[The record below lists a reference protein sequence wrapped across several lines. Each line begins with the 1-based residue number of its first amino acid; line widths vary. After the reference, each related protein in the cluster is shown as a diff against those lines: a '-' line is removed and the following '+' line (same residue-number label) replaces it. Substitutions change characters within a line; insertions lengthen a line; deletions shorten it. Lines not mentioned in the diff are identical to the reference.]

1 MDITK
6 LLEIY
11 EKQSTIADTAREYCK
26 LNNVEYNDSVRR
38 KVSKILNKHAVVLES
53 VTVSNDYKKSPEEKS
68 PVKTMNAFDK
78 DGNLMNIDEYC
89 KKYHLDRDSVRSYKL
104 VSHTGIPYFNIVFN
118 DNQED
123 ESTISTE
130 DFKSIIQEFFENSPK
145 FENKQSEGKRGTG
158 VVKIADLHL
167 GSYVDNL
174 IRTKD
179 FSIDILCK
187 KLEETAQEVNKM
199 GYSKVH
205 VHILGDL
212 IESFT
217 AKSHA
222 NTWKGLDK
230 KMAGA
235 EAVKLSVKVLHEY
248 LLNNIENLG
257 DVKIVAGNHDRITS
271 DNKDDVQGEAANL
284 ISWGLELLGYNV
296 EFNPLVITH
305 IVDGICHIL
314 THGHHG
320 ISKKTTKQLCWDYGV
335 KGKFNLI
342 CEGHL
347 HSIIQRLSIV
357 QRDSLKTITDDAV
370 DHRRMNCPS
379 YFTGNFF
386 SESLGYTSESGFLI
400 VEDNGKGVP
409 NVFNYAV

>member
-1 MDITK
+1 MDIKK
-6 LLEIY
+6 LIDLY
-11 EKQSTIADTAREYCK
+11 DKQNTIADTAREYCK
-26 LNNVEYNDSVRR
+26 LFQIEYSDSFRR
-38 KVSKILNKHAVVLES
+38 KVSKILSRNGLTNDNTTE
-53 VTVSNDYKKSPEEKS
+53 SNDYKNLVEEKS
-68 PVKTMNAFDK
+68 LTKTMNAFDENGK
-78 DGNLMNIDEYC
+78 LMNIDQYCEY
-89 KKYHLDRDSVRSYKL
+89 YGLDRESVRSYKL
-104 VSHTGIPYFNIVFN
+104 VSHTGVPYFNIVFN
-118 DNQED
+118 DVQE
-123 ESTISTE
+123 ESTITE
-130 DFKSIIQEFFENSPK
+130 EEFKETLKEFLESSPK
-145 FENKQSEGKRGTG
+145 FENKQSDGKRGTG

-179 FSIDILCK
+179 FSIDILCQ
-187 KLEETAQEVNKM
+187 KLKETAQEINKM

-205 VHILGDL
+205 VHILGDIL
-212 IESFT
+212 ESFT

-235 EAVKLSVKVLHEY
+235 EAVKLSVKVLNEY

-257 DVKIVAGNHDRITS
+257 EVKIVAGNHDRITS
-271 DNKDDVQGEAANL
+271 DNKDDVQGEAANM
-284 ISWGLELLGYNV
+284 IAWGLELLGYNV

-305 IVDGICHIL
+305 IVDNICHIL

-320 ISKKTTKQLCWDYGV
+320 ISKKTTKQLCWDYGI

-347 HSIIQRLSIV
+347 HSIIQRLSVV
-357 QRDSLKTITDDAV
+357 QRDSFKTVTDDAV